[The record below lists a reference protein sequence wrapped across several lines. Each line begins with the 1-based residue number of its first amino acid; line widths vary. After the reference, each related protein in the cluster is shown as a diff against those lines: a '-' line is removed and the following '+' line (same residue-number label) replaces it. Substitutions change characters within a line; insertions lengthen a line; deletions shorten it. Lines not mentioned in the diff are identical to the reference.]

1 MYRQSNKSALGI
13 SIAIKNWFSLNAFFF
28 LLFVFYVPKISSR
41 TIKAIQVSYAA
52 VFGYDTKDICQA
64 IAVWVKILAFR
75 SENFK
80 RYTKI
85 CIPESLPLIKQEHLQ
100 PFQGAVILP
109 LMKATIVA
117 WRFLMCSLMNT
128 LA

>member
-1 MYRQSNKSALGI
+1 MLSS
-13 SIAIKNWFSLNAFFF
+13 FFF

-52 VFGYDTKDICQA
+52 VFGYDTKDIREA

-75 SENFK
+75 SENIK

-85 CIPESLPLIKQEHLQ
+85 CIPESPPLIKQEHLQ

-109 LMKATIVA
+109 LMKA
-117 WRFLMCSLMNT
+117 SLKISNV
-128 LA
+128 